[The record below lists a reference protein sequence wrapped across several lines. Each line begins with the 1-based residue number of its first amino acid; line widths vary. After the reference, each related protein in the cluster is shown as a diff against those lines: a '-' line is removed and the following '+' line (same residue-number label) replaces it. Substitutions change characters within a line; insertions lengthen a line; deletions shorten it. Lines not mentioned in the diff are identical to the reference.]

1 MKRYHITLGARTT
14 AGGTVTSAWEHA
26 SIEGRPMARE
36 GDSVFCPAC
45 GSVGVIVCV
54 GPRLDEWLEQ
64 RSTALDGDLCRCRC
78 DPPPRLIANQ
88 TLRCQQLSSE
98 ESAARSF
105 ASRVPSPGRST
116 ARPPTNA
123 WRSPTVSAPGA
134 GLEEEEEEEEQTGIT
149 LRLGLFFDGTGNN
162 QANSAAAAGCH
173 PLAVGLSDTAAEDI
187 RQHCAAYGYDGEGR
201 VPDNS
206 YGNDVTNVARL
217 YNLYPD
223 NTLAPLEVAADE
235 AYVAVYLE
243 GVGTHSGG
251 EDSLYSQGTGQ
262 GPTGVLARIRQMPA
276 LVIKQVDL
284 LRSLNPLL
292 LVERIE
298 IDLFGFSR
306 GAAAARHCANEL
318 LKGPDSLLAQALPA
332 GSPLFARRFAWRRGA
347 DFALNFIGLFD
358 TVAGI
363 IAPLRGD
370 FSPHDGR
377 NAGLALGLVP
387 GCARRVVQLV
397 AGNEYRH
404 NFSLVRTDDD
414 IRLPG
419 AHADIGGGYL
429 PEAVEKV
436 LLSRPESNRVSQ
448 GQADDNTEAYWRT
461 RQCLERELPR
471 WRPYV
476 QRLGIATWSVAL
488 PQRRGELPEKRV
500 YAALSSERRVRGE
513 LSRVY
518 LRIMRELA
526 VRAGVAF
533 KVIEERDPA
542 LSIPDELRPI
552 AAKLQAYAL
561 GEDFTGLSE
570 EEIALLCRRY
580 IHLSA
585 HWNAAKGKHNSALAV
600 MFINRPAE
608 GGKRK
613 EYPNA

>member
-26 SIEGRPMARE
+26 SIEGKPMARE

-45 GSVGVIVCV
+45 GSAGVIVCV
-54 GPRLDEWLEQ
+54 GPRLDERLET
-64 RSTALDGDLCRCRC
+64 RSTALDGDLCMCRC
-78 DPPPRLIANQ
+78 DPPPRLLADQ
-88 TLRCQQLSSE
+88 TLRCQVLSSE
-98 ESAARSF
+98 ESAAMSLNPRAPF
-105 ASRVPSPGRST
+105 PGRSM
-116 ARPPTNA
+116 ARPPADA
-123 WRSPTVSAPGA
+123 WRSPTAPGA
-134 GLEEEEEEEEQTGIT
+134 GLEEEEEEEERSGVT

-162 QANSAAAAGCH
+162 QANSAAVAGCH
-173 PLAVGLSDTAAEDI
+173 ALAVGLSDTAAEDI

-217 YNLYPD
+217 YELYPD
-223 NTLAPLEVAADE
+223 QTGEPLTSHVEE
-235 AYVAVYLE
+235 AYLKVYLE
-243 GVGTHSGG
+243 GVGTRSGG

-276 LVIKQVDL
+276 LVLEQLRL
-284 LRSLNPLL
+284 LQDNNPNLL
-292 LVERIE
+292 IERIE

-306 GAAAARHCANEL
+306 GAAAARHCATEL
-318 LKGPDSLLAQALPA
+318 LKGPDSPLARALPG
-332 GSPLFARRFAWRRGA
+332 GSPLFARRFAWRRGT
-347 DFALNFIGLFD
+347 DFALNFVGLFD

-363 IAPLRGD
+363 VAPLRGD

-377 NAGLALGLVP
+377 NADLALGLAP

-404 NFSLVRTDDD
+404 NFSLVRSDHD

-419 AHADIGGGYL
+419 AHSDIGGGYL

-436 LLSRPESNRVSQ
+436 LLSRPDSNLVSQ
-448 GQADDNTEAYWRT
+448 GQADEHTEAYWRT
-461 RQCLERELPR
+461 RQRLERELPH

-476 QRLGIATWSVAL
+476 QRLGIAPGSVAQ
-488 PQRRGELPEKRV
+488 PPRRGEPPEKRV

-533 KVIEERDPA
+533 KAIEERDPA
-542 LSIPDELRPI
+542 LALPDELRPI

>member
-1 MKRYHITLGARTT
+1 M
-14 AGGTVTSAWEHA
+14 
-26 SIEGRPMARE
+26 
-36 GDSVFCPAC
+36 
-45 GSVGVIVCV
+45 
-54 GPRLDEWLEQ
+54 
-64 RSTALDGDLCRCRC
+64 
-78 DPPPRLIANQ
+78 
-88 TLRCQQLSSE
+88 
-98 ESAARSF
+98 
-105 ASRVPSPGRST
+105 
-116 ARPPTNA
+116 
-123 WRSPTVSAPGA
+123 
-134 GLEEEEEEEEQTGIT
+134 
-149 LRLGLFFDGTGNN
+149 
-162 QANSAAAAGCH
+162 
-173 PLAVGLSDTAAEDI
+173 
-187 RQHCAAYGYDGEGR
+187 
-201 VPDNS
+201 PDNS

-217 YNLYPD
+217 YDLYPD
-223 NTLAPLEVAADE
+223 NTLDPLEATADE
-235 AYVAVYLE
+235 AYIKVYLE

-284 LRSLNPLL
+284 LRSLNPHL

-298 IDLFGFSR
+298 IDLFVFSR

-332 GSPLFARRFAWRRGA
+332 GSPLFARCFAWRRGA

-377 NAGLALGLVP
+377 NAGLALGLAP

-488 PQRRGELPEKRV
+488 PRRRGELPEKRV

-526 VRAGVAF
+526 VRVGVAF